1 MHAMAQVLNIRKIG
15 EYSINAFTHFA
26 APYRLLYDCL
36 RHIMSLKVHPSRTVL
51 YRQIYFTGIE
61 SLKTVSII
69 ACLVGIVIIT
79 QAMNIGGLNAA
90 LTGKILLWMVVREL
104 GPLLTA
110 VIVIA
115 RSGTATAAELGSM
128 KINGEIDNLKVMG
141 ISPLNYLIVPRV
153 AGITVSMVTLTVYF
167 QIVCVIGGLFVSS
180 VIMGTP
186 FLQHAQ
192 TMFGAL
198 TVFEVGLSLL
208 RSLVFGLVISAV
220 SCYRGLMVKLSITE
234 IPRATTAAVMQSLF
248 SIFIFDGLITLIS
261 YL

>member
-1 MHAMAQVLNIRKIG
+1 MHAMAQVVNIQKIG
-15 EYSINAFTHFA
+15 GYSINAFTHFA
-26 APYRLLYDCL
+26 APCRLLYDCL
-36 RHIMSLKVHPSRTVL
+36 RHITSLKIYPARTVF

-79 QAMNIGGLNAA
+79 QAMNIAGLNAA
-90 LTGKILLWMVVREL
+90 LTGKILIWMVVREL

-115 RSGTATAAELGSM
+115 RSGTAIAAELGSM
-128 KINGEIDNLKVMG
+128 NINGEMDSLKVMG

-153 AGITVSMVTLTVYF
+153 MGLTASMFTLTVYF

-198 TVFEVGLSLL
+198 NVFEVGISVLKS
-208 RSLVFGLVISAV
+208 VAFGLVISAV
-220 SCYRGLMVKLSITE
+220 SCYWGLGVKSSITE
-234 IPRATTAAVMQSLF
+234 IPQATTMAVMQSLF
-248 SIFIFDGLITLIS
+248 SVFIFDGLITIIS